1 MKQLSGG
8 LRSPLVVLVVALAAC
23 SSPRSNVRLG
33 SLVPTQRSLDY
44 DPGIVSWKL
53 ANQLT
58 VAMMPDKRVN
68 LASVEV
74 RYLVGAA
81 DDPPGK
87 TGLAHLVEHLMF
99 ARRAAPGGPE
109 ISDRL
114 SAVALRFNAATSWDA
129 THYNAIGLASRLDD
143 LLAIEAARMAADARG
158 STTRRWRGSARSC
171 WRSWRSATPPT
182 CASRCSRRY

>member
-1 MKQLSGG
+1 MKRMSGG
-8 LRSPLVVLVVALAAC
+8 LHASVVVMVALAAC

-33 SLVPTQRSLDY
+33 SLTPSQRSLDY

-68 LASVEV
+68 LVSVEV

-87 TGLAHLVEHLMF
+87 TGLAHLV
-99 ARRAAPGGPE
+99 
-109 ISDRL
+109 
-114 SAVALRFNAATSWDA
+114 
-129 THYNAIGLASRLDD
+129 
-143 LLAIEAARMAADARG
+143 
-158 STTRRWRGSARSC
+158 
-171 WRSWRSATPPT
+171 
-182 CASRCSRRY
+182 

>member
-1 MKQLSGG
+1 MKRMWGRLYS
-8 LRSPLVVLVVALAAC
+8 STAMLVIALAAC

-33 SLVPTQRSLDY
+33 SLTPSQRSIDY

-68 LASVEV
+68 LVSVEV

-87 TGLAHLVEHLMF
+87 TGLAHLVEHVMF
-99 ARRAAPGGPE
+99 TQRSAKGGPE
-109 ISDRL
+109 IADRL
-114 SAVALRFNAATSWDA
+114 SAMALRFNASTSWDA
-129 THYNAIGLASRLDD
+129 THYNAIGLATRLDD
-143 LLAIEAARMAADARG
+143 LLAIEA
-158 STTRRWRGSARSC
+158 
-171 WRSWRSATPPT
+171 
-182 CASRCSRRY
+182 